1 MEAAHLAH
9 LARSG
14 QTLMSKVKCP
24 SKAMEQARRMTILGL
39 VECTSSQG
47 YTEWEPKYHLNGR
60 HNNISLTLRDDCC
73 REGHPQMEHGAHGS
87 HHVLQGPLHWQTP
100 KGRGSTQDV

>member
-9 LARSG
+9 LTRSG

-24 SKAMEQARRMTILGL
+24 NKAMEQARRMTILGL
-39 VECTSSQG
+39 VECMSSQG

-60 HNNISLTLRDDCC
+60 HNNICLSLSDDC
-73 REGHPQMEHGAHGS
+73 
-87 HHVLQGPLHWQTP
+87 
-100 KGRGSTQDV
+100 